1 MNGLKSIATI
11 IALVSIMYSCT
22 EEYYAPKEL
31 NIQYIDNKS
40 LTDVV
45 PITDTL
51 VTPIIYTHLL
61 INPKGSPSER
71 KQQFI
76 NQVLPAILIVK
87 FRYEEQ
93 LKVIEDLI
101 LKIDS
106 GLIISP
112 EKQQLIDSLMIT
124 FRANSHENLL
134 MRLKPHATSLVL
146 AQAALESGWGSSKT
160 SQEGFNLFGIWTTS
174 KDSNMMVSR
183 HKASNKRVYMKRYDT
198 LVEAVDH
205 YFLTLGRNDAYREF
219 HKKRYTD
226 QDVFEL
232 IKSLH
237 KYSEL
242 RGAYTHK
249 LRNMVKYNNFEIY
262 DNYFIDPNKIE
273 EFNKFEYW
281 KDQMISTIK
290 LQPKKNSESN
300 EIRIDSVTFEAQ

>member
-1 MNGLKSIATI
+1 MNRFISFAVT
-11 IALVSIMYSCT
+11 IALISIMYSCT
-22 EEYYAPKEL
+22 EEYYTPKEL

-40 LTDVV
+40 LVDVV
-45 PITDTL
+45 QITDTL
-51 VTPIIYTHLL
+51 VPPIIYSQLL
-61 INPKGSPSER
+61 INPEGSPSER

-106 GLIISP
+106 GLVIST

-160 SQEGFNLFGIWTTS
+160 SQEGFNLFGIWTTPT
-174 KDSNMMVSR
+174 DSNVIVSR

-219 HKKRYTD
+219 HKKRYTN

-232 IKSLH
+232 IKTLNR
-237 KYSEL
+237 YSEL
-242 RGAYTHK
+242 RNQYTQK
-249 LRNMVKYNNFEIY
+249 LRTMVKYNNFEVY
-262 DNYFIDPNKIE
+262 DNYIINPKHLIKYS
-273 EFNKFEYW
+273 EFDIW
-281 KDQMISTIK
+281 KSEIK
-290 LQPKKNSESN
+290 NRLKKNRKKPIESD
-300 EIRIDSVTFEAQ
+300 EIRIDSVTFEAH

>member
-1 MNGLKSIATI
+1 MNRFLCTI
-11 IALVSIMYSCT
+11 IFSATVLLMYSCT
-22 EEYYAPKEL
+22 QEYYTPKEL
-31 NIQYIDNKS
+31 KVQFINNQTLS
-40 LTDVV
+40 DVI
-45 PITDTL
+45 PINDTL
-51 VTPIIYTHLL
+51 VTPIIYSNLL
-61 INPKGSPSER
+61 ISPDSSPSER

-101 LKIDS
+101 LKVDS
-106 GLIISP
+106 GLVLSI

-134 MRLKPHATSLVL
+134 MRLKPHSTSLVL

-160 SQEGFNLFGIWTTS
+160 SQEGFNLFGIWTTAT
-174 KDSNMMVSR
+174 DSNVIVSR

-226 QDVFEL
+226 HDVFEL
-232 IKSLH
+232 IKTLNR
-237 KYSEL
+237 YSEL
-242 RGAYTHK
+242 RSQYTQK
-249 LRNMVKYNNFEIY
+249 LRIMVKYNNFEIY
-262 DNYFIDPNKIE
+262 DNYIINPEHVITYSEYDIWKSEIKSILKKNRKKPIE
-273 EFNKFEYW
+273 NDE
-281 KDQMISTIK
+281 IST
-290 LQPKKNSESN
+290 
-300 EIRIDSVTFEAQ
+300 DSITFEPQ